1 MFGGDRLRR
10 TPPLQLAVSVFP
22 EFRVLESTLAFC
34 HGALRWL
41 HFTAGQVIFGT
52 TYNIMLLVPARRRD
66 FDRALGLLIPARMGR
81 PSRVFDRG
89 PRQGLRSSGLFP
101 DPQVRT

>member
-10 TPPLQLAVSVFP
+10 PPPLQLAVNVFP

-41 HFTAGQVIFGT
+41 HFTAGQVIFPT
-52 TYNIMLLVPARRRD
+52 TYNIMMLMPARRRD
-66 FDRALGLLIPARMGR
+66 LDRALGLLLPARIEKT
-81 PSRVFDRG
+81 SRV
-89 PRQGLRSSGLFP
+89 SK
-101 DPQVRT
+101 